1 MSARSKIVR
10 DFSGQEVAIPY
21 DPRYDGKH
29 TPGPWYTA
37 WAISTEHGPVCN
49 IRTGK
54 QGMGPTVALVY
65 GDEANAPDKPI
76 TYEQAQANAALIA
89 TAPETAAER
98 DRLRQVNEVMVE
110 ALKGVIGYLGEGSEH
125 PDPCSTNP
133 TWLSGADVEGPCDC
147 YVGRV
152 VAAIHAAEGRA
163 DLGVEPVER
172 PVCTCPFASEGYLS
186 KNCALHAAE
195 GPGDTQS

>member
-21 DPRYDGKH
+21 DPRDDAQH
-29 TPGPWYTA
+29 TPAPITLDYEPTGFGRGKLLLDG
-37 WAISTEHGPVCN
+37 EHGPELIGTMYGQGRYNYGQELV
-49 IRTGK
+49 IRH
-54 QGMGPTVALVY
+54 
-65 GDEANAPDKPI
+65 NA
-76 TYEQAQANAALIA
+76 YSAML
-89 TAPETAAER
+89 
-98 DRLRQVNEVMVE
+98 E

-195 GPGDTQS
+195 GK